1 MMADT
6 TKRNNTA
13 VSDEEIIAALLN
25 SGSIAQAAQL
35 TGIAPR
41 TIYDRMGNREFK
53 AAYSAAKADI
63 VRQAVLTLS
72 RNLAAAVD
80 VVMDVM
86 NDDSTNPAIRLQ
98 AAKMII
104 DGAAKFTDRLAK
116 ADEYTAE
123 KAGNPLDCDPA
134 RW

>member
-1 MMADT
+1 MADT

-98 AAKMII
+98 AARMII
-104 DGAAKFTDRLAK
+104 DGAAKFTDRMAK

>member
-1 MMADT
+1 MADT

-41 TIYDRMGNREFK
+41 TIYDRMGTRDFK